1 MLERL
6 FRTLIDTLG
15 DVRRANTWQVATGIV
30 VLGIAAAIFRGTA
43 PTILGAFVRIWGL
56 FVVGVG
62 VAMIGTGILESRM
75 KRLDDDRRD
84 QRALSRYRRAALDT
98 SDP

>member
-1 MLERL
+1 MLRRL
-6 FRTLIDTLG
+6 FRAVRDTLG

-56 FVVGVG
+56 FVAGVG
-62 VAMIGTGILESRM
+62 FAMIGTGVLESRM
-75 KRLDDDRRD
+75 RRLDDDRRD
-84 QRALSRYRRAALDT
+84 QRALNRYRRAALD
-98 SDP
+98 SADP